1 MQTQTSS
8 SPQDSIR
15 SLLTDIENFC
25 RSYDMA
31 ETTFGRQA
39 VNDGKLCQRLRTGK
53 GITINT
59 VHKIQDFIRTKT
71 TLSNP
76 LSLTPDA
83 GSRFNRSAHGGES
96 QSPSLSSE
104 KNDVGVD
111 DSSHSKNPSSKKRPF
126 RFYDNRQKYLGFV
139 NTCDEKWKVAE
150 RAAHELSHVQPVPPA
165 LRIFDAGVGDGSVL
179 SYLLRATHQK
189 FPTIP
194 FFVVGKEISLEDVRL
209 CLDNL
214 PDRFA
219 EHPASVICITNLFY
233 SEAPWLM
240 PGNMAA
246 AAALNWHEI
255 SLQGSSA
262 QEYGE
267 QLKAIDDI
275 LVDGWEVKVSEKTGN
290 PRYVRPSVLVIFR
303 EDNRFLLDSVIP
315 RRGQVSGDYDLIL
328 AAQPWRARMSA
339 QFKAEK
345 VLAPLVRSLGPGGR
359 LLAVQSAGGDPG
371 MELVNLVW
379 PDENPFQVNRHELL
393 KALKDKLG
401 RAASN
406 YNFNA
411 ASDNKSL
418 MKYEMKT
425 LPNEIVGGIGTS
437 TLFAAWNASTYV
449 AQIEDDRLQPA
460 VASGAYLEATEK
472 VLQKHNGIWF
482 NDETFVVS
490 RKRNSI
496 AHGASHSHSPA
507 GQSSSGK

>member
-1 MQTQTSS
+1 MQTQMSRG
-8 SPQDSIR
+8 PQESIR
-15 SLLTDIENFC
+15 ELLNDIEQFC

-53 GITINT
+53 GITLNT
-59 VHKIQDFIRTKT
+59 VQKIHAFIHQNT
-71 TLSNP
+71 TAANPFNLSPGLEAKSQKASPN
-76 LSLTPDA
+76 SN
-83 GSRFNRSAHGGES
+83 GRSGGAR
-96 QSPSLSSE
+96 P
-104 KNDVGVD
+104 
-111 DSSHSKNPSSKKRPF
+111 PSSSAKETDQSKQRPF

-165 LRIFDAGVGDGSVL
+165 LRLFDAGVGDGSVL

-255 SLQGSSA
+255 PLQGSSA

-267 QLKAIDDI
+267 QLRAIDDI

-339 QFKAEK
+339 QFKTEK

-359 LLAVQSAGGDPG
+359 LLAVQPAGKDPG
-371 MELVNLVW
+371 MELVNTIW
-379 PDENPFQVNRHELL
+379 PDENPFQVNRHDLL

-401 RAASN
+401 RAAAN

-411 ASDNKSL
+411 GSDNKSIL
-418 MKYEMKT
+418 RYEMKT
-425 LPNEIVGGIGTS
+425 LPNEIADSIGTS

-460 VASGAYLEATEK
+460 VASGAYLEATQN
-472 VLQKHNGIWF
+472 VLHKHNGLWF

-490 RKRNSI
+490 RRRNSLS
-496 AHGASHSHSPA
+496 HGP
-507 GQSSSGK
+507 SSSSVSNNAHLNEE